1 MAVRGGFL
9 CARTIYRERG
19 RTTKP
24 PLLLFHR
31 CARTRESISILF
43 FRKLDE
49 REKPRYKQL
58 TLALPTSLWPRST
71 IFLFF
76 FFLHVTWL
84 SSSYTMQM
92 FFNAHDRF
100 FFLFISTWHFPYY
113 SFTRGKCFE
122 SVCRFR
128 TSPTNNPDFAVSNST
143 RSGKANTI
151 ERNAFDSSNR
161 IRDVYKNHHPPPYR

>member
-31 CARTRESISILF
+31 CARTRESISIL
-43 FRKLDE
+43 
-49 REKPRYKQL
+49 PGNL
-58 TLALPTSLWPRST
+58 TSVKSHDINNSPSPSQPASGRVPP
-71 IFLFF
+71 FF
-76 FFLHVTWL
+76 FSSFFYTLRGFRRRTRCKCFLMHTIV
-84 SSSYTMQM
+84 
-92 FFNAHDRF
+92 F

-143 RSGKANTI
+143 RSGKADTI
-151 ERNAFDSSNR
+151 ERNAFDSANR